1 MQRLEEVAFKQG
13 ASAEDLME
21 KAGLG
26 IARAI
31 LRRYPAS
38 ARSLSAR
45 SGMAIACIGSGNN
58 GGDALVA
65 LRHLADAGWR
75 VGVKCHHSRTSL
87 SALPRKKWRELG
99 ESVTQDGGSQDLDA
113 EIDPDACGSC
123 PLILLDGLL
132 GIGARG
138 PLRAPLDELAAWIN
152 HARDRHGAEV
162 IAMDIPSGVNG
173 DTGVACDG
181 AVVADLTL
189 TVGVPKVGL
198 LAPAAVNY
206 TGAIE
211 RVPLAELAVPDGA
224 DGRPCLSDIHSLRG
238 LLARRPHDFHK
249 GDAGRVGILAGSRG
263 MLGAAVLCARG
274 ALRAGAGLVTLFTEE
289 DLYPTLAAM
298 LPPEA
303 MLRPVRSLQEIADGQ
318 HGVLDVLAVGPGM
331 GPGDED
337 ANREFFALLEQFDGP
352 LVVDADALNRIA
364 AGAVA
369 NHLRPRMT
377 LTPHPGEMARLFP
390 DLAGMSRLEAC
401 RAFTSRHVG
410 VTLLLKGARSLI
422 AGSGA
427 PVYVNGTGNA
437 AMASGGQGDVL
448 TGVIAALLGQG
459 LAQLDA
465 ARLGAWLCGRAA
477 ELALSHG
484 QASPQ
489 SLTAGDVSNWLGMAF
504 RELR

>member
-13 ASAEDLME
+13 ATPEGLME

-31 LRRYPAS
+31 LRRYPVS
-38 ARSLSAR
+38 VSPVSAR
-45 SGMAIACIGSGNN
+45 SGVAIACIGSGNN

-75 VGVKCHHSRTSL
+75 VGVKCHHSPTSL

-99 ESVTQDGGSQDLDA
+99 ESITQDLDTG
-113 EIDPDACGSC
+113 INLDACESC
-123 PLILLDGLL
+123 PLIVLDGLL

-152 HARDRHGAEV
+152 HARDRRGAEV
-162 IAMDIPSGVNG
+162 IAMDIPSGVDG
-173 DTGVACDG
+173 DTGVACAG

-189 TVGVPKVGL
+189 TVGVAKVGL
-198 LAPAAVNY
+198 LAQAAVNY

-211 RVPLAELAVPDGA
+211 SVPLAGLTPPDGP
-224 DGRPCLSDIHSLRG
+224 DDRPCLNDIHSLRG

-289 DLYPTLAAM
+289 ELYPTLAAM

-303 MLRPVRSLQEIADGQ
+303 MLRPVRSLLEIVDGQ
-318 HGVLDVLAVGPGM
+318 LDVLAVGPGM

-337 ANREFFALLEQFDGP
+337 ANREFFALLEQFDRP
-352 LVVDADALNRIA
+352 LVVDADGLNRIA
-364 AGAVA
+364 SGGVE
-369 NHLRPRMT
+369 NHLRPLMT
-377 LTPHPGEMARLFP
+377 LTPHPGELARLFP
-390 DLAGMSRLEAC
+390 DLAGMPRLEAC
-401 RAFTSRHVG
+401 RAFASRHEG
-410 VTLLLKGARSLI
+410 ATLLLKGARSLVTE
-422 AGSGA
+422 SGA

-459 LAQLDA
+459 LGQTDA

-477 ELALSHG
+477 EFALSHG
-484 QASPQ
+484 QASTH
-489 SLTAGDVSNWLGMAF
+489 SLTAGDVPNWLGMAF